1 MIFIAIHYNNLKEG
15 TEGGRVRESAVENE
29 GEHFNVIFFL
39 RSVEI

>member
-1 MIFIAIHYNNLKEG
+1 MFIDNLKEG
-15 TEGGRVRESAVENE
+15 REREWAVENE